1 MPPSRFVI
9 PSKCARSG
17 TVPATYL
24 GMKTWML
31 TGVIWAVLIMGGE
44 YYLTGMNNDKQ
55 DNAAGRVAGYGV
67 GACTVIGLLRRGLG

>member
-1 MPPSRFVI
+1 
-9 PSKCARSG
+9 
-17 TVPATYL
+17 
-24 GMKTWML
+24 ML